1 MLLLSDGM
9 RLKSFSSMTK
19 GTKGTVKIE
28 VEIDDLW
35 NMGYFL
41 RGLAELEAEQKAKAA
56 EARKPKA
63 KPEPRK
69 QRQLALPAPR
79 LALPG
84 PDDEG
89 LA

>member
-9 RLKSFSSMTK
+9 RLKSFSSATK

-35 NMGYFL
+35 DMGFFL
-41 RGLAELEAEQKAKAA
+41 RELAQLDAKQKAKVV

-63 KPEPRK
+63 KPEPRQQK
-69 QRQLALPAPR
+69 QLALPAPR
-79 LALPG
+79 IALPG

>member
-9 RLKSFSSMTK
+9 RLKSFSSATK

-63 KPEPRK
+63 KPAKP
-69 QRQLALPAPR
+69 QQLALPAPR
-79 LALPG
+79 LALPS

>member
-9 RLKSFSSMTK
+9 RLKSFSSATK

-41 RGLAELEAEQKAKAA
+41 RGLAELEAEQKAKAVA
-56 EARKPKA
+56 ARKPKA
-63 KPEPRK
+63 KPEPR
-69 QRQLALPAPR
+69 QPQQLALPAPR
-79 LALPG
+79 LALPS

-89 LA
+89 LV

>member
-9 RLKSFSSMTK
+9 RLKSFSSTTK

-35 NMGYFL
+35 DMGFFL
-41 RGLAELEAEQKAKAA
+41 RELAQLDAKQKAKAA

-63 KPEPRK
+63 KPAK
-69 QRQLALPAPR
+69 LQQLALPAPR

-84 PDDEG
+84 PDNEG